1 MCAGCHDY
9 KVLGS
14 SLISIYG
21 MRGGR
26 QKAFT
31 NYSSK
36 TKALG
41 DIKWSKERA
50 FKILG
55 KFFNTK
61 NTQNK
66 CLDFILQ

>member
-1 MCAGCHDY
+1 MYNQMCAGCHDY

-41 DIKWSKERA
+41 DKMVQRKS
-50 FKILG
+50 F
-55 KFFNTK
+55 
-61 NTQNK
+61 Q
-66 CLDFILQ
+66 DS